1 MITAVSDVETD
12 RAYFNGTTVPVP
24 DDYLTVKGTSKTDGI
39 FTAFFG
45 PQEPASQSP
54 GLTTT
59 DYPQGKGFATIKVS
73 KTGLVSLAGTLADG
87 TAITASAPLSE
98 AKTWPL
104 FAQLYNKGGFISG
117 QVDLSIGAASDLSA
131 MGLLWSRP
139 FMDVQHY
146 PFGWAEGVKVDLLGA
161 KYAVTPNISVLS
173 GLPIADADGNAVLT
187 FTDGLLADPVGKPM
201 NLTTADVVT
210 KIPSTDASYTLAI
223 NRATGLMNGT
233 FTHTN
238 GTKPSFQG
246 IIFQKAG
253 SPHSGGHGF
262 FLTPI
267 PAVKDYTGE
276 SGGVT
281 LLVQ

>member
-1 MITAVSDVETD
+1 
-12 RAYFNGTTVPVP
+12 
-24 DDYLTVKGTSKTDGI
+24 
-39 FTAFFG
+39 
-45 PQEPASQSP
+45 
-54 GLTTT
+54 
-59 DYPQGKGFATIKVS
+59 
-73 KTGLVSLAGTLADG
+73 
-87 TAITASAPLSE
+87 
-98 AKTWPL
+98 
-104 FAQLYNKGGFISG
+104 
-117 QVDLSIGAASDLSA
+117 
-131 MGLLWSRP
+131 
-139 FMDVQHY
+139 
-146 PFGWAEGVKVDLLGA
+146 
-161 KYAVTPNISVLS
+161 
-173 GLPIADADGNAVLT
+173 
-187 FTDGLLADPVGKPM
+187 
-201 NLTTADVVT
+201 VT